1 MGGGVIEFVELV
13 GGTRH
18 MSVGYGWPV
27 LALKITWNIYVNVSL
42 LIISTLM

>member
-18 MSVGYGWPV
+18 MGCGVWVACSSFENHMEY
-27 LALKITWNIYVNVSL
+27 LC
-42 LIISTLM
+42 